1 MYVAMLGS
9 ESIHCFCGVPLHI
22 DGFRFACV
30 QVLLAPNYR
39 WLDPQKAVPKT
50 TVYERPIQCQKRGFL
65 EHASGWWLALL
76 RPHQLLL
83 LDAA

>member
-30 QVLLAPNYR
+30 QVLLAPSYR
-39 WLDPQKAVPKT
+39 WLDPQKPF
-50 TVYERPIQCQKRGFL
+50 QKRPFI
-65 EHASGWWLALL
+65 E
-76 RPHQLLL
+76 RFIV
-83 LDAA
+83 AAAARMIWVDQAN